1 MATNFRP
8 IAASLL
14 LVIAVASASGCGLMS
29 FGAGAATGAVVEDE
43 VDEDE
48 E

>member
-1 MATNFRP
+1 MATKFRP
-8 IAASLL
+8 LAALLL
-14 LVIAVASASGCGLMS
+14 LVIAAASASGCGLAS

-43 VDEDE
+43 VDDDE

>member
-1 MATNFRP
+1 MATKFRP
-8 IAASLL
+8 IAALLL
-14 LVIAVASASGCGLMS
+14 LVVVATFASGCGLMS